1 MIPRHLDLPTLLRK
15 RHHSSPVPARLVPGV
30 VLVGDDVVDHHVHL
44 VGAVGVEADGLGGAP
59 GDLRQ
64 QGAAESADF
73 WTGVSGVVIGVDWGA
88 RGIWGG
94 EVGRGWGWGSVVASW
109 KES

>member
-64 QGAAESADF
+64 
-73 WTGVSGVVIGVDWGA
+73 
-88 RGIWGG
+88 
-94 EVGRGWGWGSVVASW
+94 
-109 KES
+109 